1 MIKNASIAS
10 KAAMMVLR
18 TTVYSTKC
26 DIIVLLHVS
35 TVTFKIAHYNL
46 NTAFDKQKNIEED
59 YVMAYSH
66 YMKNRTATSLSMT
79 NWWLPSD
86 CVEFFP
92 IW

>member
-1 MIKNASIAS
+1 MRYNCINNINKLPNICETIEA
-10 KAAMMVLR
+10 
-18 TTVYSTKC
+18 
-26 DIIVLLHVS
+26 IVLLHVS

-59 YVMAYSH
+59 YVMAY

>member
-1 MIKNASIAS
+1 MRYNCINNVNKLPNICETIEA
-10 KAAMMVLR
+10 
-18 TTVYSTKC
+18 
-26 DIIVLLHVS
+26 IVLLHVS
-35 TVTFKIAHYNL
+35 TITFKIAHYNL
-46 NTAFDKQKNIEED
+46 NTAFDKQKNVEED